1 MWLYIDKEEI
11 GRAHTIIKYWPDGV
25 SMKINFHDGG
35 PGKEGITAQQS
46 S

>member
-11 GRAHTIIKYWPDGV
+11 GSAHTIIKYWPDGA
-25 SMKINFHDGG
+25 SLKINLYDGG